1 MFHPD
6 LLRNTPLGRIM
17 REYSFFSYET
27 NEALHLSV
35 EERQIIMDCFHK
47 IQYELNHPIHRHSKN
62 LITDSIKTFLD
73 YCTRFYDRQ
82 FITRDNQN
90 RDILARFERLLD
102 EYFHD
107 GAAKRIGLPTVQY
120 CADKLCLSPNY
131 FSDLLKKE
139 TGSTALH
146 FIHDKSIEIAKTELA
161 STDDTVKKDICADAD
176 GNLVFGLGEN
186 YVAQVE
192 IPPKEYEYIEGETD
206 AEGKKTVERVQ
217 KDFDISKCTL
227 ILWSIEEVYI
237 NE

>member
-1 MFHPD
+1 MFGAEDDGMQFQPDGYLLMFHPD

-17 REYSFFSYET
+17 REYSFSYET

-161 STDDTVKKDICADAD
+161 STDDTVNEIAYNLGFQYPQHFTRLFKKEV
-176 GNLVFGLGEN
+176 GYTPNE
-186 YVAQVE
+186 YRAQV
-192 IPPKEYEYIEGETD
+192 
-206 AEGKKTVERVQ
+206 
-217 KDFDISKCTL
+217 S
-227 ILWSIEEVYI
+227 
-237 NE
+237 

>member
-82 FITRDNQN
+82 FITRENTNQ
-90 RDILARFERLLD
+90 DTFARFEALLN
-102 EYFHD
+102 EYF
-107 GAAKRIGLPTVQY
+107 
-120 CADKLCLSPNY
+120 
-131 FSDLLKKE
+131 
-139 TGSTALH
+139 
-146 FIHDKSIEIAKTELA
+146 KTETSSQDL
-161 STDDTVKKDICADAD
+161 SGCLTNTSMM
-176 GNLVFGLGEN
+176 GLLNG
-186 YVAQVE
+186 
-192 IPPKEYEYIEGETD
+192 
-206 AEGKKTVERVQ
+206 
-217 KDFDISKCTL
+217 
-227 ILWSIEEVYI
+227 
-237 NE
+237 

>member
-1 MFHPD
+1 MFGAEDDGMQFQPDGYLLMFHPD

-62 LITDSIKTFLD
+62 LITDSIKTSL
-73 YCTRFYDRQ
+73 
-82 FITRDNQN
+82 ITAHVSMTASSSHATTKTETSSQD
-90 RDILARFERLLD
+90 FERLLD

-161 STDDTVKKDICADAD
+161 STDDTVNEIAY
-176 GNLVFGLGEN
+176 NLGFQYPQHFTRLFRKEVGYTPNE
-186 YVAQVE
+186 YRAQV
-192 IPPKEYEYIEGETD
+192 
-206 AEGKKTVERVQ
+206 
-217 KDFDISKCTL
+217 S
-227 ILWSIEEVYI
+227 
-237 NE
+237 